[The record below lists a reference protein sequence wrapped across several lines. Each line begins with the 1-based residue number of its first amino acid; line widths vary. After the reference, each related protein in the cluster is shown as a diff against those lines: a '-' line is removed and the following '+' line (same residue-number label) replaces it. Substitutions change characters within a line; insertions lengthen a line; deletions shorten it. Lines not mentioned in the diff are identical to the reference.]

1 MKTEKR
7 HPPQSPENEWK
18 GFKTP
23 LAHRPVSCPAV
34 FGLGTVHRHL
44 VTTWDYFPSLEA
56 SPHWNWNVIIG
67 VIQLKYQHQSIWTS
81 SVLFAVFQCL
91 ELRQSHHRAN
101 GDRLL
106 LLGTDWDTS
115 RHQCTH
121 GGQTRLLDIS
131 SRLPPRGSQ
140 RLNLGSQFWWQA
152 SAFTDWEPSSQPL
165 IRHLKLLKSHSSR
178 ML

>member
-1 MKTEKR
+1 MKLMTKRALSVHDAMVSAPPTSTQSIFYYYPRAQNPKGLHQFTCKTSYSPVVLISLSVKTEKR

-91 ELRQSHHRAN
+91 ELRQCHRRAN

-106 LLGTDWDTS
+106 LLGTD
-115 RHQCTH
+115 
-121 GGQTRLLDIS
+121 
-131 SRLPPRGSQ
+131 
-140 RLNLGSQFWWQA
+140 
-152 SAFTDWEPSSQPL
+152 
-165 IRHLKLLKSHSSR
+165 
-178 ML
+178 